1 MKITEI
7 ITEAPLPGDWDPQQ
21 FHEPSTSF
29 KSRLAYALE
38 RAKRLGTGSSRVA
51 MTIDYEGRPT
61 VLKVAKNQKGLAQ
74 NSVEADILRDGYAS
88 QLGIMI
94 PLIDFDT
101 QNKEP
106 VWIHTEM
113 AQKANDKQLCAI
125 MRCESL
131 MWLITFAT
139 AIAGKSRFLKAQDC
153 IDTMADEGKSQEDID
168 ICTEYA
174 NKLADLTSS
183 FDIELGD
190 FTNPRNWGLYQGQPV
205 VIDVG
210 LTLNVFKQYYR

>member
-1 MKITEI
+1 
-7 ITEAPLPGDWDPQQ
+7 
-21 FHEPSTSF
+21 
-29 KSRLAYALE
+29 
-38 RAKRLGTGSSRVA
+38 

-131 MWLITFAT
+131 MSLITFAT